1 MRKAI
6 SGFLCA
12 LMILSICLVPTH
24 AAVQSNAYISRYGG
38 KVTAVGNGVIHVDF
52 NTVGTG
58 MLDKV
63 GAKYIRIYEDGYL
76 VKTYSY
82 INPLYASSM
91 MGTNTWLFYGGVDY
105 QGTAGKTYY
114 AVILHYGEKDGGSGT
129 EGSILSSVIA
139 T

>member
-12 LMILSICLVPTH
+12 LMILSTCLVPTH
-24 AAVQSNAYISRYGG
+24 AAMQSNAYISRYGG
-38 KVTAVGNGVIHVDF
+38 KVTAVGNGIIHVDF

-63 GAKYIRIYEDGYL
+63 GAKYIRIYENGNW

-82 INPLYASSM
+82 INPLYTSSM
-91 MGTNTWLFYGGVDY
+91 MGTNTWFFYGGVDY
-105 QGTAGKTYY
+105 QGTAGNTYY
-114 AVILHYGEKDGGSGT
+114 AQIIHYGEKNGGYGT
-129 EGSILSSVIA
+129 EGLQTYSVIA